1 VEALKVRPVSGEGAA
16 GSGDGTPTGVLA
28 EQGDIMAAVAAVVTS
43 GAGDL
48 NNAESGL
55 SWKIKV
61 FLVFF
66 FSPAAGW
73 DCMPTYGR
81 FFFISFFLPKKV
93 TSLKLT
99 KKRGFTSLTEKVFP
113 ST

>member
-16 GSGDGTPTGVLA
+16 GSGDGTPPTGVLA

-55 SWKIKV
+55 SWNIKV

-66 FSPAAGW
+66 FFTCCRMGLYANLR
-73 DCMPTYGR
+73 TV
-81 FFFISFFLPKKV
+81 FFYIFFSPKKGD
-93 TSLKLT
+93 K
-99 KKRGFTSLTEKVFP
+99 P
-113 ST
+113 

>member
-1 VEALKVRPVSGEGAA
+1 MRSVSGEGAA

-28 EQGDIMAAVAAVVTS
+28 EQGDIMAAEAAVAAS
-43 GAGDL
+43 GAGDH

-61 FLVFF
+61 FFNVF

-81 FFFISFFLPKKV
+81 FF
-93 TSLKLT
+93 
-99 KKRGFTSLTEKVFP
+99 
-113 ST
+113 